1 VVVIDSPRSTFPV
14 LTFASALL
22 LPSNPMEKSGDG
34 SNTGTQEKRPSK
46 RHRRNS
52 LEWRLYPS
60 KRAFPKTGDAVFVK
74 SKDTQIRYS
83 RGKVS
88 SNNSEHGIQV
98 QPDDAKQAPLKL
110 KDCKRL
116 IPVFPD
122 KATVVVTAE
131 TIHFRQLV
139 HQIKST
145 DDILEIGCSTGETSR
160 LLIPCANSWVGFDTS
175 DEMIDQCR
183 PHLEKN
189 EKTHIV
195 KVDALIDPAKA
206 LKEAR
211 TFGSP
216 NVLFLDI
223 GGNRESINV
232 LRMVS
237 WVLES
242 FDPRLVVIKSRE
254 LVQSMQATATIDPTT
269 GLIQNGDDWFQT
281 HKTRRAIPKHPL
293 RAPLVLSPKD
303 GKTPICRYH
312 NYHKQGCKKDECALD
327 HDHCHACQQLGHIAR
342 ECPSLTKE

>member
-1 VVVIDSPRSTFPV
+1 
-14 LTFASALL
+14 
-22 LPSNPMEKSGDG
+22 MEKSGDV
-34 SNTGTQEKRPSK
+34 SHTCTQEERPLK
-46 RHRRNS
+46 RHRRTNS
-52 LEWRLYPS
+52 LEWRVYPS
-60 KRAFPKTGDAVFVK
+60 KRACSFQTGDDVLVK

-83 RGKVS
+83 RGKIIS
-88 SNNSEHGIQV
+88 SITSEHGIQV
-98 QPDDAKQAPLKL
+98 QPDDTKQAPLKL
-110 KDCKRL
+110 KDYRRL

-131 TIHFRQLV
+131 TNHFRQLV
-139 HQIKST
+139 HQMNST

-195 KVDALIDPAKA
+195 KVDALIDPTKA
-206 LKEAR
+206 LKEAH

-254 LVQSMQATATIDPTT
+254 LVQSIQTTATIDPAT

-303 GKTPICRYH
+303 DKTPICRYH
-312 NYHKQGCKKDECALD
+312 NYHKQGCKKEGCALD